1 MLSATINQSS
11 RLITDE
17 LYSNEHFEVI
27 DKKDREAIDMDTYND
42 QMYKLQLEQ
51 INANTEQRKKQISD
65 NQFDFKQRNE
75 NLKARAIKEQEMQDQ
90 QGTEGEDCSFL

>member
-27 DKKDREAIDMDTYND
+27 DKKDFTAEFLKMHISGLLEKSELAPIQGDGAD
-42 QMYKLQLEQ
+42 LQAAEKIVALAEF
-51 INANTEQRKKQISD
+51 AM
-65 NQFDFKQRNE
+65 
-75 NLKARAIKEQEMQDQ
+75 KA
-90 QGTEGEDCSFL
+90 